1 MHETL
6 FKKIKVVNT
15 AMKMIVKIRCSNKID
30 SSMVW
35 RNKMLWMPHNKKYF
49 NNQIK
54 STRVWFEQI
63 CFLKLTLLFNIYFK
77 KVIFAFTYPLSTYY
91 SNNVTVSMFSRSLE
105 AVYLIL

>member
-6 FKKIKVVNT
+6 FKEIKVVNTVNT

-49 NNQIK
+49 NKQN
-54 STRVWFEQI
+54 
-63 CFLKLTLLFNIYFK
+63 
-77 KVIFAFTYPLSTYY
+77 
-91 SNNVTVSMFSRSLE
+91 
-105 AVYLIL
+105 